1 MITDKTIDQ
10 QYEDALDF
18 LYSHL
23 NFEVKA
29 QDRYMANKLDPKRPF
44 TILAALDNPQQTY
57 PTIHI
62 AGTKGKGSVAA
73 LCAAALQAAGLRVGL
88 YTSPHLQDFRERI
101 RILTADDPS
110 TSSGGWIPKAD
121 FVDLMAAMKTA
132 VSEIPG
138 STWFEIVSS
147 LAFLHFARQ
156 QVDIA
161 VIEVGLGGRLD
172 STNVITP
179 LVSVISSLSID
190 HTKFLGDTIEQI
202 AYEKGGII
210 KPAVAVVSASQPP
223 AAMAKLQAIAHERQ
237 SPLTVI
243 GSDWQYEKAT
253 ATASTGSASATTS
266 RRLSL
271 SKAEAANAQTLC
283 ITKSASTPFIEEG
296 SCFPLALRGAH
307 QLENAAVALAALA
320 VVQPH
325 FPGLTADAV
334 RAGFGNVVWN
344 GRLQQLQT
352 NPIIITDGAHN
363 ADSAQKLA
371 DALRDEFNYDNLHL
385 VFAVSGDKNIAE
397 MMAILFPMAASIT
410 VTRSTHPRAAVPSEL
425 ATQAAEYPVTTAEN
439 LQEAMAMVT
448 KTASATDLICVTGSL
463 FIVGDLLNL
472 WTK

>member
-1 MITDKTIDQ
+1 MAHFSATIPPMITDKNIDQ

-44 TILAALDNPQQTY
+44 TILAALNDPHQAY

-62 AGTKGKGSVAA
+62 AGTKGKGSIAA
-73 LCAAALQAAGLRVGL
+73 LCASALQAAGLRVGL

-101 RILTADDPS
+101 RILTPDDAE
-110 TSSGGWIPKAD
+110 GWIPKAD
-121 FVDLMAAMKTA
+121 FVELMADMKTA
-132 VSEIPG
+132 VSQIPG
-138 STWFEIVSS
+138 STWYEIVTS

-172 STNVITP
+172 STNVVTP
-179 LVSVISSLSID
+179 LVSVISSLSMD

-210 KPAVAVVSASQPP
+210 KPTVPVVSASQPP
-223 AAMAKLQAIAHERQ
+223 AAMAKLQAIAHERK
-237 SPLTVI
+237 SALTVI
-243 GSDWQYEKAT
+243 GQDWQYKKA
-253 ATASTGSASATTS
+253 ADS
-266 RRLSL
+266 
-271 SKAEAANAQTLC
+271 QTLC
-283 ITKSASTPFIEEG
+283 ITKSPPALYIEEG
-296 SCFPLALRGAH
+296 DCFPLALRGAH

-325 FPGLTADAV
+325 FPSLTADAV
-334 RAGFGNVVWN
+334 GDGFANVVWN

-352 NPIIITDGAHN
+352 SPTIITDGAHN

-371 DALRDEFNYDNLHL
+371 DALRDEFNYNNLHL
-385 VFAVSGDKNIAE
+385 IFAVSGDKAVAE
-397 MMAILFPMAASIT
+397 MMEILFPMAASIT
-410 VTRSTHPRAAVPSEL
+410 VTRSTHPRAAVPNEL
-425 ATQAAEYPVTTAEN
+425 AIQAAQHPVTAAEN
-439 LQEAMAMVT
+439 LEEAMAMVM
-448 KTASATDLICVTGSL
+448 KIANADDLICVTGSL

-472 WTK
+472 QTK

>member
-44 TILAALDNPQQTY
+44 TILSALDNPHQTY

-62 AGTKGKGSVAA
+62 AGTKGKGSIAA
-73 LCAAALQAAGLRVGL
+73 LCASVLRAAGLRVGL

-101 RILTADDPS
+101 RILTPDDAK
-110 TSSGGWIPKAD
+110 GWIPKAD
-121 FVDLMAAMKTA
+121 FAGLMEEMKTA
-132 VSEIPG
+132 VSQIPS

-147 LAFLHFARQ
+147 LAFLHFAHQ

-172 STNVITP
+172 STNVVTP
-179 LVSVISSLSID
+179 LVSVISSLSMD

-210 KPAVAVVSASQPP
+210 KPTVPVVTATQPP
-223 AAMAKLQAIAHERQ
+223 AAMAKLQAIAQERQ
-237 SPLTVI
+237 SPIMVI
-243 GSDWQYEKAT
+243 GEDWQYEK
-253 ATASTGSASATTS
+253 
-266 RRLSL
+266 
-271 SKAEAANAQTLC
+271 EADSQAFC
-283 ITKSASTPFIEEG
+283 ITKSAASSFIEEG
-296 SCFPLALRGAH
+296 DCFPLALRGAH
-307 QLENAAVALAALA
+307 QLENATVALAALA

-325 FPGLTADAV
+325 FPSLTAGAV
-334 RAGFGNVVWN
+334 RVGFANVVWN

-352 NPIIITDGAHN
+352 APTIITDGAHN
-363 ADSAQKLA
+363 ADSARKLA
-371 DALRDEFNYDNLHL
+371 DALRDEFSYANLHL
-385 VFAVSGDKNIAE
+385 VFAVSGDKNIVE
-397 MMAILFPMAASIT
+397 MMDILFPMAASIT

-425 ATQAAEYPVTTAEN
+425 AAQAAQYPVTAAEN
-439 LQEAMAMVT
+439 LEKAMAMVMNN
-448 KTASATDLICVTGSL
+448 ASADDLICVTGSL

-472 WTK
+472 QTE